1 MKREIIFISMAGL
14 LAITTP
20 AWAFKISG
28 AGVFGKP
35 VHENIT
41 SEALTGITVYYPDA
55 TRVHI
60 KPTLIKYIQEENTEN
75 DEHHI
80 NDGSLHFDDSRLEES
95 AANIFNSRLAAQTAF
110 RKGKTSESGLIDAPI
125 QENLG
130 MAIHTL
136 QDFFA
141 HSTWVET
148 NQELGAFDNGNQL
161 KPFMFKKLP
170 YPKLGI
176 DKNPFGRDFY
186 QDANVQVL
194 DDHPE
199 NDHNDSVT
207 GGCIEGKSSYNPKKM
222 QLTSA
227 YYDYAMTD
235 LPSVGEVYLGESTT
249 PWNKR
254 KKLNGAVIRTE
265 GEQINWPIDRC
276 VHGDKEHGI
285 NKDDSSSGLDHK
297 KAYNAAVEVTRR
309 FMLNFLKDSGA
320 AKLEA
325 KEKAIGF
332 LFGGAYKMPS
342 LPKISNFRLDS
353 VVKSTPFDS
362 GDHIWSFSISD
373 RNMLPS
379 TLGATFNGL
388 ECEIAYQQ
396 YLMKCSGSGKGT
408 LKIYQKVNDLIFYQN
423 DQFVIDPKITVSP
436 KKPIENSAV
445 SFSLDM
451 AFDSVS
457 SVVWKFGETVVE
469 VFKDFAAA
477 ISQFF
482 GALGDVLVSATVKDN
497 QGADIAIFTTT
508 VNVAAAKPIGTVTPN
523 QVIRTQPQQLT
534 LTGESVPSKLRI
546 ETTGGICSNPMDV
559 TSTSFTLNCDFDVVG
574 DQTITVFNADTNQ
587 VAGSVVVKVKS
598 NVTAVKWGINNGTVR
613 FGDTITYTVEGV
625 NLTGGMGFAVE
636 RCGVSNTEV
645 GAGTDTQRSFQCF
658 FNPDDG
664 AFAGQMAGVVKD
676 KPDGQVLF
684 NFVVPVEVPPT
695 TGGGVLPATGITLCG
710 NETTNGLLCTPEALG
725 ALYGLGQD
733 GEVQAGQKMSYT
745 VLNRSGDE
753 CVQDNVTGLIWEQ
766 KTDDGGLRDK
776 DWKYTW
782 YNANSATNGGN
793 AGRANG
799 GSCFNK
805 SGGAQCDTAGYV
817 AALNAANYCGYSDWR
832 MPTRMELVG
841 LVDYGRFNPS
851 INPVFAN
858 TQSNWYWSASP
869 DAGNNLFAW
878 GVYFYN
884 GYTDNN
890 GKDYNNDVRAVRAG
904 HEQR

>member
-75 DEHHI
+75 DKHHI

-110 RKGKTSESGLIDAPI
+110 RNGKTSESGLIDAPI

-130 MAIHTL
+130 MAMHTL

-148 NQELGAFDNGNQL
+148 NQELGAFDNEKQL
-161 KPFMFKKLP
+161 KPFMLKKLP

-186 QDANVQVL
+186 EHADVQVL

-199 NDHNDSVT
+199 NDHNDSIV
-207 GGCIEGKSSYNPKKM
+207 GGCSKDAYNPKKM

-227 YYDYAMTD
+227 YYDYNMS
-235 LPSVGEVYLGESTT
+235 LPLQDKGYSTT
-249 PWNKR
+249 AWNGLLR
-254 KKLNGAVIRTE
+254 QGLFPVIALE
-265 GEQINWPIDRC
+265 GNYIISWPIDRC
-276 VHGDKEHGI
+276 VHGNNGSGI
-285 NKDDSSSGLDHK
+285 NKDHDERPYHK
-297 KAYNAAVEVTRR
+297 EAYNAAVEVTRR

-625 NLTGGMGFAVE
+625 NLTSGMGFAVE

-645 GAGTDTQRSFQCF
+645 GTGTETQRTFQCW
-658 FNPDDG
+658 FNPEDG

-684 NFVVPVEVPPT
+684 NFTVPVEVAPT

-776 DWKYTW
+776 DWYYTW
-782 YNANSATNGGN
+782 YNPNSATNGGY
-793 AGRANG
+793 AGTANG

-805 SGGAQCDTAGYV
+805 AGGAQCDTAGYV

-841 LVDYGRFNPS
+841 LVDYGRVNPS
-851 INPVFAN
+851 INPVFVN
-858 TQSNWYWSASP
+858 TQSGWYWSASP
-869 DAGNNLFAW
+869 YAGYNNVAW
-878 GVYFYN
+878 LVYFGY
-884 GYTDNN
+884 GYTSYDYENN
-890 GKDYNNDVRAVRAG
+890 SYYVRAVRAG
-904 HEQR
+904 Q